1 MMKKLEL
8 TSTNALYRSYVQYE
22 KDEANYLLSGSLDP
36 INPEELNP
44 FCRLSGREEFEEFW
58 EGLEPDE
65 RMEYEERWE
74 LGFAC
79 RIKSLQE
86 TRNVA
91 VPARIRKNFEKMINR
106 MRTLF
111 EEDRP

>member
-1 MMKKLEL
+1 MKKLEL

-22 KDEANYLLSGSLDP
+22 KDEANYLISGSLDP
-36 INPEELNP
+36 ISPEELNP
-44 FCRLSGREEFEEFW
+44 FCHLMGREEFEEFW

-65 RMEYEERWE
+65 RMEYQERWE
-74 LGFAC
+74 RGFAPH
-79 RIKSLQE
+79 IKSLQE

-91 VPARIRKNFEKMINR
+91 LPARIRKDFERMISR
-106 MRTLF
+106 MRKLF